1 MTQINDAR
9 KIIVD
14 IKKPLNKLIRRRKIY
29 KKCCL
34 PASSVTN
41 NLLKSFSLSSNHVSK
56 SPFTIRIISRIINT
70 KQVTSMPK
78 FSLVAPAIDETAK
91 NMIKMFKAPVI
102 SKSLHVRSSIDL
114 KITKE
119 VKNSSRIVKQLN
131 VMIPKT
137 RNCFNE
143 PISMTNY

>member
-1 MTQINDAR
+1 
-9 KIIVD
+9 
-14 IKKPLNKLIRRRKIY
+14 
-29 KKCCL
+29 
-34 PASSVTN
+34 
-41 NLLKSFSLSSNHVSK
+41 
-56 SPFTIRIISRIINT
+56 
-70 KQVTSMPK
+70 MPK

-102 SKSLHVRSSIDL
+102 SKSLHVRLSIDL